1 MSRDSRGVTASP
13 APSAAGSQTVVVG
26 QEQPAGILHLR
37 GSSSSN
43 STHIQ
48 PAHSTAAPRP
58 RVQWTSDTVDNEHMG
73 KKKSKVCCI
82 YHRQRRFDESDS
94 SCDSAS
100 CDSDSDGPNDYERM
114 RPRRRQ

>member
-1 MSRDSRGVTASP
+1 MSSESRGVTASP
-13 APSAAGSQTVVVG
+13 APSAAGSRTVVVG

-37 GSSSSN
+37 ASSS
-43 STHIQ
+43 TQ
-48 PAHSTAAPRP
+48 PAPPVAARP

-94 SCDSAS
+94 SCGS
-100 CDSDSDGPNDYERM
+100 DSDSDGPNDYERM
-114 RPRRRQ
+114 RPHRRQ